1 MAVSAVKWALK
12 DNKNLR
18 EDEISTILG
27 EAKNQGP
34 KTHLM
39 MALAYNGAMRIS
51 ELVHLRV
58 NSFNFASNRM
68 AIQPVKKA
76 GKRTI
81 RDRITGKAREII
93 RPLPPE
99 VDYPMP
105 ANVMQM
111 ARTYLQKTGLEGSSF
126 LFPGRVAKC
135 WVVMLPCKGGH
146 MHRRMVQKIFDKICR
161 KVGLKLPGRGPHSLK
176 HGRLTEVA
184 KKTRDPYKV
193 KELGRHESITM
204 SDHYVKYLDIQ
215 DTVDKIG
222 GQV

>member
-1 MAVSAVKWALK
+1 MATSGAKWALK

-18 EDEISTILG
+18 EDELDAILE
-27 EAKNQGP
+27 EARKEGP

-51 ELVHLRV
+51 ELVHIRA
-58 NSFNFASNRM
+58 NSFNFASNRLS
-68 AIQPVKKA
+68 IQPVKKA
-76 GKRTI
+76 GKR
-81 RDRITGKAREII
+81 RVKDRHTGKMREIV

-105 ANVMQM
+105 VNVMQM
-111 ARTYLQKTGLEGSSF
+111 ARKYLQKNGLEGASF
-126 LFPGRVAKC
+126 LFPGRVGKC

-146 MHRRMVQKIFDKICR
+146 MSRRQVQKVFDRICR

-222 GQV
+222 GRV